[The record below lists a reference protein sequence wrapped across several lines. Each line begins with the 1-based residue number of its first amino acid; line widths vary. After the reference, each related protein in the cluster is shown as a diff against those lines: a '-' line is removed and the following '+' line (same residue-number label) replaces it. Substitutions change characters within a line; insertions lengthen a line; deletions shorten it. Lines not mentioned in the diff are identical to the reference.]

1 MKEILLDVKTTPQHI
16 FPLHLLNDYV
26 WSSWKN
32 HTMHD
37 ILTALSFY
45 LYKKLISSLGLFMNF
60 DATLNVSTQFHI
72 GKKYH
77 Y

>member
-37 ILTALSFY
+37 FLTAKLLF
-45 LYKKLISSLGLFMNF
+45 YKKLVSSLGLFMNF
-60 DATLNVSTQFHI
+60 DATFNLMNDISLKFM
-72 GKKYH
+72 
-77 Y
+77 